1 MTAPPGTPP
10 PAAGDPVGGEPA
22 IHRAHGPEAQAPP
35 PRPIRQP
42 LPGLGVL
49 REIGSMFALGLSVTR
64 LIFKRPFQTREF
76 IEQFWFIASVSI
88 LPAMLV
94 TIPFG
99 AVIALQVGSL
109 ISQFGAQSFTGG
121 ASVLVLIQQAS
132 PMIVCLLI
140 SGVAGSAI
148 CADLAARTIREELDA
163 MEVMGISPVQRLV
176 VPRVLAVVIVALLLN
191 GLVSVVGTLGGYFF
205 NVIMQN
211 GTPGAYLSSFSAL
224 AQLPDL
230 YISEIKAGIFGFIA
244 GIVAAYRGLNPKG
257 GPKGVGDV
265 VNQSVVFTF
274 LLLFFVN
281 VVITGI
287 YLQLVPTKGVV

>member
-1 MTAPPGTPP
+1 MSRTTP
-10 PAAGDPVGGEPA
+10 EPA
-22 IHRAHGPEAQAPP
+22 GAPIPEPHHQTPAKAPEVTFE
-35 PRPIRQP
+35 REP
-42 LPGLGVL
+42 LRLLNPL
-49 REIGSMFALGLSVTR
+49 REVGRMFILGLLVTR
-64 LIFKRPFQTREF
+64 EIFRRPFQWREF
-76 IEQFWFIASVSI
+76 VEQFWFIASVTI

-99 AVIALQVGSL
+99 AVMALQVGSL

-121 ASVLVLIQQAS
+121 ASVLVIIQQAS
-132 PMIVCLLI
+132 PLIVSLLI

-148 CADLAARTIREELDA
+148 CADLGSRTIREELDA
-163 MEVMGISPVQRLV
+163 MRVMGVSPIQRLV
-176 VPRVLAVVIVALLLN
+176 VPRVLAVMLVALLLN
-191 GLVSVVGTLGGYFF
+191 GMVSVVGTLGGYFF
-205 NVIMQN
+205 NVIMQD

-230 YISEIKAGIFGFIA
+230 YISELKALIFGFIA

-274 LLLFFVN
+274 LILFFVN
-281 VVITGI
+281 MVLTGI
-287 YLQLVPTKGVV
+287 YLQLVPSKGL